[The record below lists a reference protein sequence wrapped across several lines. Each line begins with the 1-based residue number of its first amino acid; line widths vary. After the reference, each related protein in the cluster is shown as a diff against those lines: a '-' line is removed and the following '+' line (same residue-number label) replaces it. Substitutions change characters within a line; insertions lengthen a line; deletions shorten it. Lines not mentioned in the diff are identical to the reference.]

1 MSTGLIIPNVPGGI
15 YIIKAECKPLEKIT
29 GRGMYKI
36 GLHYG
41 GMEGTYERAF
51 AHKTSCPLKIK
62 PVRIFAVDE
71 NTPMPSLRTETK
83 HVRIGGV
90 YEMEQMLHALM
101 RECGAENIGDGNEW
115 FSIPLKF
122 FEDKKECPTLHEVLG
137 KAPRFEDVTAFKYL
151 CKSFTSMQN
160 TTASAGWAA
169 VKAIL
174 PKTKTGKLTAS
185 ARRGDIKV
193 YFAEYK
199 KGRKMT
205 CSLKPLC

>member
-15 YIIKAECKPLEKIT
+15 YIIKAECKPLEEIT

-41 GMEGTYERAF
+41 GMDGTYERAF

-71 NTPMPSLRTETK
+71 NTPMPSLRSETN

-122 FEDKKECPTLHEVLG
+122 FEDRKECPTLHEVLG

-151 CKSFTSMQN
+151 GQHTSMQK
-160 TTASAGWAA
+160 TTASAGWEA

-174 PKTKTGKLTAS
+174 PKTKTGKLTAA
-185 ARRGDIKV
+185 ARRGDIKI
-193 YFAEYK
+193 YFSAKQKGK
-199 KGRKMT
+199 KIE

>member
-15 YIIKAECKPLEKIT
+15 YIIKAECKEFEDAT

-41 GMEGTYERAF
+41 GVDGTYERAF
-51 AHKTSCPLKIK
+51 AHKTSCPHKIK

-71 NTPMPSLRTETK
+71 NTAMPSLRSETN
-83 HVRIGGV
+83 HTRIGGV

-101 RECGAENIGDGNEW
+101 IECGAKNIGDGNEW

-122 FEDKKECPTLHEVLG
+122 FADREECPSLQNVLAA
-137 KAPRFEDVTAFKYL
+137 APRFEDVTAFKYL
-151 CKSFTSMQN
+151 GQHTSMQK

-169 VKAIL
+169 VKAVL
-174 PKTKTGKLTAS
+174 PKTKTGKLTTA
-185 ARRGDIKV
+185 AKRGDIKV
-193 YFAEYK
+193 YFSEKK
-199 KGRKMT
+199 KGVKMT
-205 CSLKPLC
+205 CSLVPLC